1 MEQDIQHRLAPE
13 FDSGFRCLG
22 PDVAGNPK
30 PKRKWKGDPKCK
42 AENCTLDCYLPH
54 VTPRVSKQSDWVGWQ
69 AQILMRRILPEAGNS
84 ASFRYGFALMPLLEE
99 TAANST
105 PASQQA
111 AEKPFGL
118 SF

>member
-42 AENCTLDCYLPH
+42 AENCTLDCCLPH
-54 VTPRVSKQSDWVGWQ
+54 VTPRACKQSDWVGWQ
-69 AQILMRRILPEAGNS
+69 AKILVRWIWPEAGNS
-84 ASFRYGFALMPLLEE
+84 QSCLQGYAITPVFEGM
-99 TAANST
+99 AAI
-105 PASQQA
+105 
-111 AEKPFGL
+111 
-118 SF
+118 